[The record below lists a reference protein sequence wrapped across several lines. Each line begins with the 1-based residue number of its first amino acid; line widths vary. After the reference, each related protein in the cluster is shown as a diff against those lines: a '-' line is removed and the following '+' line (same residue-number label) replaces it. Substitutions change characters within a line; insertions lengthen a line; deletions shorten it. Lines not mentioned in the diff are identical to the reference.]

1 MIILKRVGLDVNA
14 QIVGDRTS
22 RSAVIPSVDMLFGR
36 FLEKHVD
43 GRSSSGCIIYLI
55 DFLQRG
61 GFSQTYTLIRDL
73 SRAVQNNFTVP
84 FVFYYKLKR
93 SQTDQHPHHTSLTEL
108 LIRVYHRTIHTRG
121 QRERHQD
128 ILLHML
134 EHITLFCL
142 HVQATSALIGL
153 ESGDGNG

>member
-1 MIILKRVGLDVNA
+1 MCVGSQV
-14 QIVGDRTS
+14 QIVLS
-22 RSAVIPSVDMLFGR
+22 IL
-36 FLEKHVD
+36 L
-43 GRSSSGCIIYLI
+43 
-55 DFLQRG
+55 RG

-84 FVFYYKLKR
+84 FVFYPKLKR
-93 SQTDQHPHHTSLTEL
+93 SQTDQHLHHTSLTEL
-108 LIRVYHRTIHTRG
+108 LIRVCHRTIHTRG

-142 HVQATSALIGL
+142 HVHATSALIGL